1 MLAFGL
7 PWFGDPRSFCEPSS
21 WRPESL
27 SDEPYAVMATAAVA
41 WGSTSNAAS
50 SSFTDE
56 KLAMASSS
64 PNFALTSVFVP
75 AHTTRNN
82 TTRSTIDDT

>member
-1 MLAFGL
+1 
-7 PWFGDPRSFCEPSS
+7 
-21 WRPESL
+21 
-27 SDEPYAVMATAAVA
+27 V
-41 WGSTSNAAS
+41 
-50 SSFTDE
+50 
-56 KLAMASSS
+56 ASSS